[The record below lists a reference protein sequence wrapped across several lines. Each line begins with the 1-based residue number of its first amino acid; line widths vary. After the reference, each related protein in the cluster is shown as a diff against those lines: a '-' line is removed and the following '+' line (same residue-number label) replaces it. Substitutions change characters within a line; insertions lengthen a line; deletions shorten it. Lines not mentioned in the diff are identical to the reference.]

1 MVDGGQV
8 EGRLARADLRRA
20 DLGLRAGGEG
30 WLARAGWRGQID
42 ERQVGEG
49 RLGRAG

>member
-1 MVDGGQV
+1 VVDGGQV

-30 WLARAGWRGQID
+30 WLARAGWRGQI
-42 ERQVGEG
+42 GEDRLTKG
-49 RLGRAG
+49 RLARAD